1 MKKERLDILLV
12 NRGLFESRAKAQAA
26 VMAGQILV
34 NEQKIDKI
42 KQLKKEFFIID
53 TSNNPKENKYEEIL
67 KKEGLYE

>member
-1 MKKERLDILLV
+1 MQLT
-12 NRGLFESRAKAQAA
+12 
-26 VMAGQILV
+26 

-53 TSNNPKENKYEEIL
+53 TSNNPKENEYEELL